1 MAGFRD
7 ALPQSGPEIFLTDSG
22 IETDLIFNHG
32 IDLPQFAAFPLLDDE
47 DGVDRL
53 VAYYTAHLDVAAAA
67 GVGFVLE
74 APTWR
79 ANADWGALLGYDAA
93 ALAGVNAA
101 AIDLMLDLRRPTDRA
116 QPISGC
122 IGPRADA
129 YRPAQLMTAADARA
143 YHRAQVETFAGT
155 EADLVTALTLTY
167 AAEGIG
173 IAQAAR
179 DCDMPVV
186 LSFTVET
193 DGRLPDATT
202 LTATIAAVDEATDG
216 YPAYYMINCAHPTHL
231 AGTLD
236 PAAAWIARLRGLRA
250 NASRRSHA
258 ELDEATDLDAGD
270 PAEFG
275 REYAALRQA
284 LPDLTVL
291 GGCCGTDVRHVQAI
305 AEMCV
310 QR

>member
-129 YRPAQLMTAADARA
+129 YRPAQLMTAADARDVSPCPGRDLRR
-143 YHRAQVETFAGT
+143 HRG
-155 EADLVTALTLTY
+155 
-167 AAEGIG
+167 GPG
-173 IAQAAR
+173 HR
-179 DCDMPVV
+179 DD
-186 LSFTVET
+186 
-193 DGRLPDATT
+193 
-202 LTATIAAVDEATDG
+202 
-216 YPAYYMINCAHPTHL
+216 
-231 AGTLD
+231 
-236 PAAAWIARLRGLRA
+236 
-250 NASRRSHA
+250 
-258 ELDEATDLDAGD
+258 
-270 PAEFG
+270 
-275 REYAALRQA
+275 
-284 LPDLTVL
+284 PDLRR
-291 GGCCGTDVRHVQAI
+291 GGDRYRAGRS
-305 AEMCV
+305 
-310 QR
+310 